1 MMKVAAYQIIGICM
15 IKHMSSL
22 QPVKY
27 TITYISVIQR
37 VYEKMPPPKYNGVVF
52 KILGKHQ

>member
-37 VYEKMPPPKYNGVVF
+37 VYEKMPPPQV
-52 KILGKHQ
+52 